1 MENIFYVYLHR
12 RKTDNKV
19 FYVGKGKGY
28 RATDRSNR
36 SQWWKRVAEKHEVT
50 VEIVFDNLS
59 EEDAFQIEKDTIL
72 EFRYFG
78 HPLVNHTNGGEGT
91 SGHKQTAE
99 TIQKRVAKTTG
110 KKRTA
115 EQRKRL
121 SNSRIGKKFSPS
133 HCLAISK
140 AQGNRKDSPEV
151 VAKRAASNTGK
162 KRTEEQK
169 ARMKA
174 ASKAQ
179 AERNNLSEKNKGLNN
194 PSADKSI
201 YRFFHTETKEE
212 FVGTRVDF
220 STFSGITCLALNR
233 IFGKKPHAK
242 TCYGW
247 KVIKDNNDTK
257 TEEKTEEH

>member
-1 MENIFYVYLHR
+1 M
-12 RKTDNKV
+12 
-19 FYVGKGKGY
+19 
-28 RATDRSNR
+28 
-36 SQWWKRVAEKHEVT
+36 T

-121 SNSRIGKKFSPS
+121 SNSRIGKKFSPN

-140 AQGNRKDSPEV
+140 AQRNRKDSPEV
-151 VAKRAASNTGK
+151 GAIVTGK
-162 KRTEEQK
+162 QIGR
-169 ARMKA
+169 A
-174 ASKAQ
+174 
-179 AERNNLSEKNKGLNN
+179 
-194 PSADKSI
+194 
-201 YRFFHTETKEE
+201 H
-212 FVGTRVDF
+212 V
-220 STFSGITCLALNR
+220 
-233 IFGKKPHAK
+233 
-242 TCYGW
+242 
-247 KVIKDNNDTK
+247 
-257 TEEKTEEH
+257 